1 MALNSLLPFL
11 FLGPSTFRPLHV
23 KNPDSTV
30 HTISSMVLAI
40 AHGPFNVHDING
52 RSTSLVCRGRT
63 PRFVQK
69 WDPEMAISMTK
80 MIITYY
86 TLRIYSGT
94 PKFLDLIP
102 VQGSGV
108 TDPEDARQWKWNE
121 MDYFVRGFS
130 HVVSSKRLE
139 FPMDFPL
146 PKADMDGSNFRRL
159 CKDP

>member
-1 MALNSLLPFL
+1 
-11 FLGPSTFRPLHV
+11 
-23 KNPDSTV
+23 
-30 HTISSMVLAI
+30 MVLAI

-80 MIITYY
+80 MIINYY
-86 TLRIYSGT
+86 TLRVYSFT

-102 VQGSGV
+102 VQGSRV
-108 TDPEDARQWKWNE
+108 TDPEDARQWKWTILSE
-121 MDYFVRGFS
+121 DFPILS
-130 HVVSSKRLE
+130 HQKGWE

-146 PKADMDGSNFRRL
+146 PSYRTHQDPPWISLRL
-159 CKDP
+159 TWMARTFEGCARILELWDVELQSPDFCFFPSLTSIQ

>member
-1 MALNSLLPFL
+1 
-11 FLGPSTFRPLHV
+11 
-23 KNPDSTV
+23 
-30 HTISSMVLAI
+30 MVLAI

-80 MIITYY
+80 MIINYY
-86 TLRIYSGT
+86 TLRVYSFT

-102 VQGSGV
+102 VQGSRV
-108 TDPEDARQWKWNE
+108 TDPEDARQWKWTILS
-121 MDYFVRGFS
+121 GFS
-130 HVVSSKRLE
+130 HFVSSKRLGISHG
-139 FPMDFPL
+139 FPIAKLQNPPRSPMDF